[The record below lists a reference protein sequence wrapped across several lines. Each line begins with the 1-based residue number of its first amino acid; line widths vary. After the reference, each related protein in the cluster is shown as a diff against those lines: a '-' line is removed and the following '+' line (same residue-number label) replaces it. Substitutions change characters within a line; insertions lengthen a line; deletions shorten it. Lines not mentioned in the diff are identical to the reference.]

1 MWFDFKIKASYL
13 QTVTGEGDLALQA
26 MVRDPGEEERAEGD
40 NTASSA
46 YAEEGLRLMTMVVVM
61 VMMIEIHMV
70 TIMMKLDDE
79 YCDNTMTSHPPT

>member
-26 MVRDPGEEERAEGD
+26 MVRDPGEEERGEGD